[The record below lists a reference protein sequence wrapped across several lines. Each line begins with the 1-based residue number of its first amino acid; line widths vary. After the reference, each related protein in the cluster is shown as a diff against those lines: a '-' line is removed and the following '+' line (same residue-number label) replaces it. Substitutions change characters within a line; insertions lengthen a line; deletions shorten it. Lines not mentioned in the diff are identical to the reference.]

1 MTEREMREVVAEH
14 IYSLNL
20 RNAINTAPHL
30 TTNLRISCTRA
41 NLVPVAIISYS
52 VLQPP

>member
-1 MTEREMREVVAEH
+1 MTKREIRKVVAGH

-20 RNAINTAPHL
+20 RNAINTSPHL

-41 NLVPVAIISYS
+41 NLVPVAITSYS